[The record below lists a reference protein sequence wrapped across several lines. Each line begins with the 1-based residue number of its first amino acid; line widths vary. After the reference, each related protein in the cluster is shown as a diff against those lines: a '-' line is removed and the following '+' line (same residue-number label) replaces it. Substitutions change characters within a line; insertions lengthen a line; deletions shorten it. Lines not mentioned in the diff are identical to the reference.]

1 MHRIVRS
8 PNERQSL
15 LHTEGMCG
23 IGAIIP
29 CNGCSEERREQLS
42 DAIVQGIR
50 NRGPDSLERVRI
62 DDNAMELVASV
73 LHMRGRE
80 VMVQPLISKTG
91 DVLLWNGEVFGGIP
105 VWH

>member
-1 MHRIVRS
+1 MRRVVLS

-15 LHTEGMCG
+15 LHKEGMCG

-29 CNGCSEERREQLS
+29 CNGCSKEMREQLS
-42 DAIVQGIR
+42 EAVVQGIR

-80 VMVQPLISKTG
+80 PTVQPLISKTG
-91 DVLLWNGEVFGGIP
+91 DVLLWNGEVFDGIP

>member
-1 MHRIVRS
+1 MHQIVLS

-42 DAIVQGIR
+42 DAVVQGIR
-50 NRGPDSLERVRI
+50 NRGPDSLERGVGCICAAHARKGS
-62 DDNAMELVASV
+62 DGPAVDFKD
-73 LHMRGRE
+73 GRRAALE
-80 VMVQPLISKTG
+80 R
-91 DVLLWNGEVFGGIP
+91 
-105 VWH
+105 